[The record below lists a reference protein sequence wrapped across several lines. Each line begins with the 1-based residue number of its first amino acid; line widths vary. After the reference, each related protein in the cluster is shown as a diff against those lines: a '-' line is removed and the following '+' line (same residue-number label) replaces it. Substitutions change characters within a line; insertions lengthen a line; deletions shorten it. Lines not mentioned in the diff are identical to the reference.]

1 MANAAGAFQ
10 RIGFIGAGR
19 VGSALSRAL
28 AAAGQRVVAVHSRSP
43 GRSRALAATLP
54 GCTAAASPQELAD
67 AADLVFLAVP
77 DDAIAPLAASVRWRA
92 GQAAVHCSGALGL
105 EALHAATLQ
114 RAAAGAFH
122 PLQLFADPAD
132 IDPETAARG
141 LSRCAVAVEADAGLQ
156 EALEALAL
164 RLGARLMRVPRGGRA
179 AYHAGSHY
187 AAAFVCVLLA
197 EGEAIFRRLGI
208 DEDAAAWGLQA
219 LARGTLD
226 AVERTSPA
234 RAMAGV
240 YARGDAGT
248 AARHVE
254 ALDALDPEAGALYR
268 SLALRSVALA
278 LQAGRI
284 DPSRAAS
291 LRGLLDH

>member
-1 MANAAGAFQ
+1 MAYDAGAFE

-28 AAAGQRVVAVHSRSP
+28 AGNGQRVVAVHSRSP
-43 GRSRALAATLP
+43 ARAHSLAAALP
-54 GCTAAASPQELAD
+54 GCIAAASPQQVGD

-77 DDAIAPLAASVRWRA
+77 DDAIAAVAASIRWRV

-105 EALHAATLQ
+105 EALHAASLQ
-114 RAAAGAFH
+114 GAAAGAFH
-122 PLQLFADPAD
+122 PLQLFADPTD
-132 IDPETAARG
+132 VDPETAAGG
-141 LSRCAVAVEADAGLQ
+141 LSRCAVAVEAGAGLQ
-156 EALEALAL
+156 EALEALAST
-164 RLGARLMRVPRGGRA
+164 LGARLMRVPPGGRA

-187 AAAFVCVLLA
+187 AAAFMCVLLA

-208 DEDAAAWGLQA
+208 EEGAGAWGLQA

-226 AVERTSPA
+226 AVERSSPA

-248 AARHVE
+248 AARHLE
-254 ALDALDPEAGALYR
+254 ALDALDPRAGVLYR

-278 LQAGRI
+278 VDAGRI
-284 DPSRAAS
+284 DPARAAA
-291 LRGLLDH
+291 LRALLGH